1 MTVRTYH
8 REIDM
13 QGEGDVRDLTG
24 EISRCLSD
32 SGIRAGV
39 ATVFVPGST
48 GGVTTIEFEP
58 GVVQDLRDCFERI
71 APRGLEY
78 AHEQAWH
85 DGNGHS
91 HVRAGLLGPSLTVP
105 VEDGAA
111 VLGTWQQVVLVDFDN
126 RRRRRRWTLTV
137 MGE

>member
-39 ATVFVPGST
+39 AAVFVPGST